1 MLVYDDPVAPQ
12 DARSKL
18 KTLADRLSFIA
29 AMSPGIERHAM
40 LVGELIEGG
49 ELLQGMAD
57 ARFAAAR
64 QDNVGTIKPAEWWL
78 LLRLAA
84 AVRISWQSS
93 FVRLPILPPVNL
105 EWRLP
110 EEIFCKRAE
119 GFAFY
124 SLYPE
129 SYLEAAGQSRL
140 DGSVRVVGLRSI
152 GVPLAA
158 IVATALGASAP
169 VTLRP
174 VGHPFRREF
183 SMSNQYFESLARG
196 VAGIAIVDEGPG
208 LSGSS
213 MGGLAD
219 RLEDAGVSPNRL
231 HFFPSHAG
239 SPGAEAL
246 PRHRERWQQARRHT
260 VDFDALALTAKN
272 PAHRLSNWVSDLTGP
287 ATSGLQDIGGGA
299 WRARRYRDE
308 AQWPPVNPQQERR
321 KYLLEAEGRSWL
333 LKFVGLG
340 REGARKTAMAQ
351 RLSEADLIPE
361 VAGCRHGFLIQR
373 WLDLP
378 ETSAPTPLDTET
390 VARYLGFRVK
400 QFASDEVAGASLQQL
415 WDMACHNVAEAL
427 DEPSAR
433 ALRRR
438 QPDLCRLEQRRRLV
452 ATDNRMHVWEWL
464 RRPDGRLLKADAVD
478 HHAAHDL
485 IGCQDIAWDLV
496 GAQVELDIDAESLDR
511 MMEAESGL
519 GADPR
524 LLAAYTPCYLAFQIG
539 MSVSAAQGCMGWP
552 EEAAR
557 LDRQTARYAAMLRAL
572 IAIG

>member
-1 MLVYDDPVAPQ
+1 
-12 DARSKL
+12 
-18 KTLADRLSFIA
+18 
-29 AMSPGIERHAM
+29 MSPGIERHAL
-40 LVGELIEGG
+40 LVGEFIEAG

-57 ARFAAAR
+57 ARFAADG
-64 QDNVGTIKPAEWWL
+64 QDTVGTIKPDEWSFL
-78 LLRLAA
+78 LGLAA

-93 FVRLPILPPVNL
+93 FVRLPTLLPVNL
-105 EWRLP
+105 GWRLP
-110 EEIFCKRAE
+110 EEILCKPAE

-129 SYLEAAGQSRL
+129 GYLEAAGQSRL
-140 DGSVRVVGLRSI
+140 DGSVRVIGLRSI
-152 GVPLAA
+152 GVPLATM
-158 IVATALGASAP
+158 VATALGASAP

-183 SMSNQYFESLARG
+183 SMSDRYFEGLARG

-219 RLEDAGVSPNRL
+219 RLEDAGVQPGRL

-239 SPGAEAL
+239 PPGAEAL
-246 PRHRERWQQARRHT
+246 PRHRARWRQACRHV

-272 PAHRLSNWVSDLTGP
+272 PAHRLANWVSDLTGP
-287 ATSGLQDIGGGA
+287 ATDGLQDIGGGV
-299 WRARRYRDE
+299 WRARRYCDE
-308 AQWPPVNPQQERR
+308 AQWPAVNPQQERR
-321 KYLLEAEGRSWL
+321 KYLLQAGGRNWL

-340 REGARKTAMAQ
+340 REGARKTAMAR
-351 RLSEADLIPE
+351 RLSEAGLIPE
-361 VAGCRHGFLIQR
+361 VAGYRHGFLVQQ

-378 ETSAPTPLDTET
+378 EGSTLKRPNMAGLNSM
-390 VARYLGFRVK
+390 ARYLAFRARE
-400 QFASDEVAGASLQQL
+400 FAFGKTGASLEQL

-427 DEPSAR
+427 GEPSAR
-433 ALRRR
+433 ALRLR
-438 QPDLCRLEQRRRLV
+438 QPGLCRLERRKRPV

-464 RRPDGRLLKADAVD
+464 ELHGGQLLKTDAVD

-496 GAQVELDIDAESLDR
+496 GARVELDIDAESLGH

-519 GADPR
+519 GADPQ
-524 LLAAYTPCYLAFQIG
+524 LLAAYMPCYLAFQIG
-539 MSVSAAQGCMGWP
+539 MSVSAAQGCSGWP

-572 IAIG
+572 IATGEP